1 MRRVE
6 TNKEA
11 KTMTVKKMM
20 TAIIATLLILVPM
33 QGLNVTAANA
43 NGITTTL
50 DTFTIDGSDVE
61 DGDIMVVASG
71 TTAVTVVAIPT
82 DPAATA
88 AVTGDTGLVTGD
100 NDVVVKVTSSNT
112 LDQQTYTVNVFVTE
126 QSNIFSTDATLSAL
140 TANGVS
146 VIDGQTVEVAPLTTA
161 VTVLST
167 TSHVNA
173 TTVVSGSLNLV
184 SGVNNVSV
192 TVTAEDGTTIRVYSF
207 KVRVLSLPTD
217 VALASFTVN
226 GQSVRNGGRIF
237 LEPGTEAVTV
247 VATPSDSTSSVVVTG
262 RTGLTAGPNTL
273 SVLVTSQAGTSAT
286 YEVTLNVQIPSNN
299 SSLVVFKVSGA
310 RVTDGTTVFIPA
322 GTTAVAVTAL
332 ASDSAASVAV
342 TGSNG
347 LQLGE
352 NTLTVV
358 VTAEDGTT
366 TTSTVTL
373 NVLASDDTSLAL
385 FQYDGSDVSN
395 GEEFD
400 LDNGVTSV
408 EITAEATSSLST
420 VAIVGADTLVSGRNV
435 VKISVTAQDTSVS
448 TYLLIFNVAQSDDT
462 SLASL
467 TVGGEDAIGGSVT
480 LPAGTRAA
488 AVVAVTTDPFASYVV
503 EGNAELIPGENT
515 VTVTVTAAD
524 GEASDVVE
532 VTVTVT
538 EVVLSDDTSL
548 ASLTVGG
555 EDAIGGS
562 VTLPAGTRAAAVLAE
577 TTDPFASYVVEGNAE
592 LIPGENTVTVTV
604 TAADGEASDV
614 VEVTVTVT
622 EVVLSDDTSLAS
634 LTVGGEDA
642 IGGAVTLP
650 AGTRAAVV
658 VAVTTDPFAS
668 FVVEGNAELIPG
680 ENTVTVTVTAAD
692 GEASDAVEITVTV
705 EEVILS
711 DDTSLEVFLVNGID
725 GTTNDAIELPYGVT
739 RVNVLVTTTDATAS
753 YIVTGD
759 GRLSPL
765 VEGENELVL
774 TVTAANGDS
783 EEYIITL
790 TVLPIST
797 NNNID
802 PDAGLFVNGES
813 VDLELLDNP
822 TGFVNLP
829 LTDTSVSIQVK
840 AESDTS
846 DVIANGKTMLSTV
859 ARTFGLEKGVN
870 EINIQV
876 IPQAGLESEKTYK
889 LKVYVGGADT
899 TLKTVKVN
907 TTTLTVEDGTAALQT
922 PLANG
927 TTTATIY
934 VEPTVAVAVGLV
946 NGTKLEFDGGEATV
960 TKAAAANTWNVTGLV
975 TGENVIALTVT
986 PGDEAA
992 EAGSYSIVIPV
1003 ALSPDKRLNT
1013 FTVNGAL
1020 VTVGSVIALAKGA
1033 TSAEIDGSTVS
1044 DVATYEV
1051 SGGDSLVVGKNI
1063 LTITVTAEDETSQEY
1078 KVTAIV
1084 PKQIDI
1090 IVIPF
1095 PKVGVLTVDK
1105 KTNVKGNA
1113 AITAGLKKIKGTV
1126 GIVKI
1131 TNNFLI
1137 AKDKVTAGP
1146 ARATNTKKYLAAL
1159 KTNGFKTAVYQLVP
1173 DPKAKTAKGTT
1184 VTIYSY

>member
-1 MRRVE
+1 
-6 TNKEA
+6 
-11 KTMTVKKMM
+11 
-20 TAIIATLLILVPM
+20 
-33 QGLNVTAANA
+33 
-43 NGITTTL
+43 
-50 DTFTIDGSDVE
+50 
-61 DGDIMVVASG
+61 
-71 TTAVTVVAIPT
+71 
-82 DPAATA
+82 
-88 AVTGDTGLVTGD
+88 
-100 NDVVVKVTSSNT
+100 
-112 LDQQTYTVNVFVTE
+112 
-126 QSNIFSTDATLSAL
+126 
-140 TANGVS
+140 
-146 VIDGQTVEVAPLTTA
+146 
-161 VTVLST
+161 
-167 TSHVNA
+167 
-173 TTVVSGSLNLV
+173 
-184 SGVNNVSV
+184 
-192 TVTAEDGTTIRVYSF
+192 
-207 KVRVLSLPTD
+207 
-217 VALASFTVN
+217 
-226 GQSVRNGGRIF
+226 
-237 LEPGTEAVTV
+237 
-247 VATPSDSTSSVVVTG
+247 
-262 RTGLTAGPNTL
+262 
-273 SVLVTSQAGTSAT
+273 
-286 YEVTLNVQIPSNN
+286 
-299 SSLVVFKVSGA
+299 
-310 RVTDGTTVFIPA
+310 
-322 GTTAVAVTAL
+322 
-332 ASDSAASVAV
+332 
-342 TGSNG
+342 
-347 LQLGE
+347 
-352 NTLTVV
+352 
-358 VTAEDGTT
+358 
-366 TTSTVTL
+366 
-373 NVLASDDTSLAL
+373 
-385 FQYDGSDVSN
+385 
-395 GEEFD
+395 
-400 LDNGVTSV
+400 
-408 EITAEATSSLST
+408 
-420 VAIVGADTLVSGRNV
+420 
-435 VKISVTAQDTSVS
+435 
-448 TYLLIFNVAQSDDT
+448 
-462 SLASL
+462 
-467 TVGGEDAIGGSVT
+467 
-480 LPAGTRAA
+480 
-488 AVVAVTTDPFASYVV
+488 VV
-503 EGNAELIPGENT
+503 EGNAELSPGVNT

-548 ASLTVGG
+548 VSLTVGG
-555 EDAIGGS
+555 EDAIGGA
-562 VTLPAGTRAAAVLAE
+562 VTLPAGTRAAVVVVE

-592 LIPGENTVTVTV
+592 LSPGENTVTVTV

-622 EVVLSDDTSLAS
+622 EVV
-634 LTVGGEDA
+634 
-642 IGGAVTLP
+642 
-650 AGTRAAVV
+650 
-658 VAVTTDPFAS
+658 
-668 FVVEGNAELIPG
+668 
-680 ENTVTVTVTAAD
+680 
-692 GEASDAVEITVTV
+692 
-705 EEVILS
+705 LS

-765 VEGENELVL
+765 VEGDNELVL

-783 EEYIITL
+783 EEYTITL

-802 PDAGLFVNGES
+802 PDAGLFVNGEP

-846 DVIANGKTMLSTV
+846 DVIANGKTLLSTV

-870 EINIQV
+870 EFNIQV
-876 IPQAGLESEKTYK
+876 IPQAGLASAGTYK

-907 TTTLTVEDGTAALQT
+907 TTALTVGEDGTAALQT

-946 NGTKLEFDGGEATV
+946 NGTKLEFDGGDATV

-1003 ALSPDKRLNT
+1003 ALSPDKRLKT

-1033 TSAEIDGSTVS
+1033 TSAEIDGSTES
-1044 DVATYEV
+1044 DVAIYEV
-1051 SGGDSLVVGKNI
+1051 SGGDSLVVGRNT
-1063 LTITVTAEDETSQEY
+1063 LTITVTAEDETSQAY
-1078 KVTAIV
+1078 TVTAIV

-1131 TNNFLI
+1131 SNNFLI
-1137 AKDKVTAGP
+1137 VKDKVTAGP
-1146 ARATNTKKYLAAL
+1146 ARAANTKKYLAAL

-1173 DPKAKTAKGTT
+1173 DPNAKKAKGTT

>member
-488 AVVAVTTDPFASYVV
+488 AVVAV
-503 EGNAELIPGENT
+503 
-515 VTVTVTAAD
+515 
-524 GEASDVVE
+524 
-532 VTVTVT
+532 
-538 EVVLSDDTSL
+538 
-548 ASLTVGG
+548 
-555 EDAIGGS
+555 
-562 VTLPAGTRAAAVLAE
+562 